1 MGPVNVRNTGSGSRD
16 PERIAELAPKASD
29 NVKNQHVVS
38 QVLLSEFTTA
48 VEHTTV
54 EHVQPYDLQHPERRS
69 KTQPPRGVGKIEN
82 FVLGASTSLETKW
95 GEVERELPGAFAAAK
110 AGTAL
115 GDPRMTGILR
125 DVVALHYIRSQHY
138 REVFDHI
145 FNEFVPRQRHW
156 LLTERADQL
165 EAAYLQRTGPPPT
178 GPQELAALADE
189 IFSLMI
195 EQYHDGS
202 LLRVRI
208 EDSFNRARELM
219 AQNVLTILQPEEGE
233 FLIGDN
239 PALAVREE
247 GDNLFY
253 GMALMA
259 MPLLYAV
266 AGWGRWMRTARV
278 PVWVGWGQVC
288 VRPV

>member
-1 MGPVNVRNTGSGSRD
+1 
-16 PERIAELAPKASD
+16 
-29 NVKNQHVVS
+29 
-38 QVLLSEFTTA
+38 
-48 VEHTTV
+48 
-54 EHVQPYDLQHPERRS
+54 
-69 KTQPPRGVGKIEN
+69 
-82 FVLGASTSLETKW
+82 
-95 GEVERELPGAFAAAK
+95 
-110 AGTAL
+110 
-115 GDPRMTGILR
+115 MTGILR

-278 PVWVGWGQVC
+278 PVWVGWGQVWC
-288 VRPV
+288 SARLSR